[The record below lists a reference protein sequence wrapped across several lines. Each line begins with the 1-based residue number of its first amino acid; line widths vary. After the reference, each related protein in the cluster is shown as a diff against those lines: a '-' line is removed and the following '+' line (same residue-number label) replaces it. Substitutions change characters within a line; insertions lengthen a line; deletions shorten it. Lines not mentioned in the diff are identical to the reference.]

1 MTDFSKI
8 SAVRVESLNHL
19 TPNPEHE
26 GYRALDL
33 PRFEGT
39 VTDLSGIPVNAS
51 AETSKSSGLQSEQT
65 KPAQCQRRT
74 KKRKGS
80 VRNIDLSHDGLA
92 LWMGLQG
99 FNENAR
105 YVAAA
110 GRWYFWEETHWRVDT
125 TKAYESNTRDFL
137 RLVAEKIAI
146 DASKEA
152 KGVEKKEGNDF
163 RRWAKDEAKVLKS
176 RATISAVASL
186 AQANWETA
194 AQKEDFDQEL
204 LLLGTPEGTVD
215 LETGV
220 LFPARKKDMITKLTA
235 CGPAEPGSKP
245 VLWLKFL
252 HRIFDGDQETIDF
265 MQRAVGYA
273 LTGRITE
280 HKLLFLHGHGRNG
293 KSVFR
298 DTLEWMMGAYSRT
311 ANSDLLITSGQGK
324 HKTELAELDG
334 ARLVVASEIPKNTT
348 WNEARIK
355 DLTGGDRINA
365 NFMHK
370 DAFTYIPQMTLMI
383 AGNDKPRLN
392 DVGPAMRA
400 RMQLVPFNVQIP
412 PEEQDHALPEKLK
425 LEGPE
430 ILRWAIEGALKWQ
443 DRGLDVPE
451 AIKKASLEYLEDED
465 IIKVFLGEAT
475 VTARNS
481 HVKTKALYDRYRE
494 WCQSQGIQAEKR
506 IRFVSDLKARG
517 LTETP
522 SNAGLIVLD
531 LNLT

>member
-1 MTDFSKI
+1 MTYFSKI
-8 SAVRVESLNHL
+8 SAIRVDSLNHL

-26 GYRALDL
+26 GYRAQDL
-33 PRFEGT
+33 PRFDRT
-39 VTDLSGIPVNAS
+39 VTDLSDNPANAA
-51 AETSKSSGLQSEQT
+51 AETSKSSELQSEQAEPGQHQERNQ
-65 KPAQCQRRT
+65 KN
-74 KKRKGS
+74 KGS

-99 FNENAR
+99 FNEKAR

-110 GRWYFWEETHWRVDT
+110 GRWYFWEENHWRVDT

-137 RLVAEKIAI
+137 RLVAKKIAI
-146 DASKEA
+146 DASEEA
-152 KGVEKKEGNDF
+152 KGLEQKEGNNL

-215 LETGV
+215 LKTGF

-311 ANSDLLITSGQGK
+311 ANSDLLMTSGQGK

-334 ARLVVASEIPKNTT
+334 ARLVVASEIPKNTI

-355 DLTGGDRINA
+355 ELTGGDRINA

-370 DAFTYIPQMTLMI
+370 DGFTYIPQLTLMI
-383 AGNDKPRLN
+383 AGNDKPRLK

-400 RMQLVPFNVQIP
+400 RMQLVPFNVEIP
-412 PEEQDHALPEKLK
+412 HEEQDRDLPKKLK

-465 IIKVFLGEAT
+465 VIKAFLGEAT
-475 VTARNS
+475 VTATNS
-481 HVKTKALYDRYRE
+481 YVETQKLFVRYRV
-494 WCQSQGIQAEKR
+494 WCQAQGIQAEIKR
-506 IRFVSDLKARG
+506 RFVNDLKARG
-517 LTETP
+517 WTETKR
-522 SNAGLIVLD
+522 NVGMVFVD